1 MLELHQRHIFGGRGD
16 HVHIVLCRVLQ
27 QKARRYGLFCVRRR
41 HVRIQRGQ
49 HGMYELRGRLLRVE
63 HGRFELRGV

>member
-1 MLELHQRHIFGGRGD
+1 M
-16 HVHIVLCRVLQ
+16 HIVLCRVLQ

-41 HVRIQRGQ
+41 HVRIQQGQ
-49 HGMYELRGRLLRVE
+49 RDVYKLRGRLLRVE